1 MEDAYIIR
9 GGKLLNGSV
18 DLSGAKNIA
27 LKAIIASLILQGD
40 VTLENIPR
48 IGDVH
53 ELLQLIEKLGVKW
66 EFIRKNTLFID
77 SSGLNSNKVDLLNG
91 AKTRVSFMLFAPLLY
106 RFGSCYIP
114 NPGGC
119 RIGARPINR
128 TIEGLKSL
136 GANIIYNHGT
146 GYYEAKLT
154 QKPNGSYTF
163 RKPTHTGTELLLM
176 FAVQCQGSITLN
188 NTALEP
194 EIDDLINFFNQAGAR
209 IKRKNNKIIIKGIKE
224 LRQNKPYRIAS
235 DRNEAVTYASLCV
248 ASKGS
253 VKINHINKNDIK
265 AFIDKLLEAGG
276 GVNYLDNSTIEFY
289 YKDDILP
296 VNLETGPHP
305 GFMTDW
311 QPNWAVL
318 MTQSKGDAVIHERV
332 YENRFSYV
340 TEMKKLGAD
349 IDFVDPL
356 ISDPK
361 DYYYFNY
368 KETED
373 YQQGI
378 TIHGGNSLHGGALV
392 TEDLR
397 AGASLVSCALIAK
410 GESIVYGASIIE
422 RGYEDF
428 VSKVNKLGG
437 EIKKI

>member
-1 MEDAYIIR
+1 
-9 GGKLLNGSV
+9 
-18 DLSGAKNIA
+18 
-27 LKAIIASLILQGD
+27 
-40 VTLENIPR
+40 
-48 IGDVH
+48 
-53 ELLQLIEKLGVKW
+53 
-66 EFIRKNTLFID
+66 
-77 SSGLNSNKVDLLNG
+77 
-91 AKTRVSFMLFAPLLY
+91 
-106 RFGSCYIP
+106 
-114 NPGGC
+114 
-119 RIGARPINR
+119 
-128 TIEGLKSL
+128 
-136 GANIIYNHGT
+136 
-146 GYYEAKLT
+146 
-154 QKPNGSYTF
+154 
-163 RKPTHTGTELLLM
+163 
-176 FAVQCQGSITLN
+176 
-188 NTALEP
+188 
-194 EIDDLINFFNQAGAR
+194 
-209 IKRKNNKIIIKGIKE
+209 
-224 LRQNKPYRIAS
+224 
-235 DRNEAVTYASLCV
+235 
-248 ASKGS
+248 
-253 VKINHINKNDIK
+253 
-265 AFIDKLLEAGG
+265 
-276 GVNYLDNSTIEFY
+276 
-289 YKDDILP
+289 
-296 VNLETGPHP
+296 
-305 GFMTDW
+305 MTDW

-392 TEDLR
+392 TGDLR

>member
-9 GGKLLNGSV
+9 GGKLLNGIV

-27 LKAIIASLILQGD
+27 LKAIIASLIFQGD

-154 QKPNGSYTF
+154 QKPSGSYTF

-176 FAVQCQGSITLN
+176 FAVQGHGNIILN

-194 EIDDLINFFNQAGAR
+194 EIDDLISFFNEAGAR
-209 IKRKNNKIIIKGIKE
+209 IKRKNGKIIIKGVKE
-224 LRQNKPYRIAS
+224 LKQKKPYKIVS
-235 DRNEAVTYASLCV
+235 DRNEAVTYASLCI

-253 VKINHINKNDIK
+253 VKINNINKNDIK

-318 MTQSKGDAVIHERV
+318 MTQSKGNAVIHERV

-392 TEDLR
+392 TGDLR

-437 EIKKI
+437 DIKKI